1 MKGLDIIAV
10 VEFFPYRTG
19 AHKRI
24 SEGYLITAGFIVNAS
39 NKMDFPINAE
49 FNHAKASFA
58 G

>member
-1 MKGLDIIAV
+1 MQ
-10 VEFFPYRTG
+10 FFPHRTG
-19 AHKRI
+19 AHK
-24 SEGYLITAGFIVNAS
+24 GVPKWYPVTAWFIVNAS